1 MALQTLGRRVV
12 ITHELTHV
20 AARSSTTRQVP
31 IWLAEG
37 MADYVGYSGLDLTR
51 QRIAAGLLAMVRSG
65 KGPSALPTEQ
75 DFDPSRTRIAPSY
88 SASWLA
94 VSHLVDLYGQARVV
108 AFYRAVGAGSTSG
121 PTSRLDPQA
130 MAALAFPRS
139 FGVSEAQFVT
149 GWRRYLQILARE

>member
-37 MADYVGYSGLDLTR
+37 MADYVGYSGLGLTP
-51 QRIAAGLLAMVRSG
+51 QRIAVALLTQVRAG

-75 DFDPSRTRIAPSY
+75 DFDPSRTTIAPSY

-108 AFYRAVGAGSTSG
+108 AFYRALGNGSTSG
-121 PTSRLDPQA
+121 QDVQLDPEA
-130 MAALAFPRS
+130 RAALAFPRT
-139 FGVSEAQFVT
+139 FRVTEAQFVT
-149 GWRRYLQILARE
+149 GWRHYLQRLARK